1 MCATY
6 DWNIVDTPF
15 FVGSSKLCHRFSGVY
30 FFLLGC
36 AKQFTEF
43 SFFLVVFFGCAKQF
57 TPKPKTSTDYSQVI
71 NHNLKLSWAVNT
83 KLMKIRAR
91 IADDFETC
99 M

>member
-30 FFLLGC
+30 LFLLGC

-43 SFFLVVFFGCAKQF
+43 SFFLVFFFWLRETVYPQTQNQYKLF
-57 TPKPKTSTDYSQVI
+57 TSNQS
-71 NHNLKLSWAVNT
+71 
-83 KLMKIRAR
+83 
-91 IADDFETC
+91 
-99 M
+99 